1 MKKDVYD
8 HHAAI
13 YFLLQDKYNR
23 AKLSLNREQLL
34 NSSSGRQQQQQQQK
48 QQEQQKLQHALQH
61 HQQQQQRHTCRVPD
75 TGVPESIAEES
86 PTATTLE
93 PTGPAQTASHIH
105 AHPPPLPLQPPPPP
119 PPAPLPERMPP
130 PARPAPPTTLWE
142 TEEDSSPSS
151 SDPPTDLLQQVNLS
165 LY

>member
-1 MKKDVYD
+1 MKNDVYD

-34 NSSSGRQQQQQQQK
+34 NSSSGGRQQQQQQQK
-48 QQEQQKLQHALQH
+48 QL
-61 HQQQQQRHTCRVPD
+61 QQQHQHPLQPQQVQQRHTCRVPD

-86 PTATTLE
+86 PTAATSE
-93 PTGPAQTASHIH
+93 PVGPAQTAQMP
-105 AHPPPLPLQPPPPP
+105 PPPLPLQPPPP
-119 PPAPLPERMPP
+119 PPAPLPERMPLP

-151 SDPPTDLLQQVNLS
+151 SDPPTDLLQQVKNS
-165 LY
+165 

>member
-34 NSSSGRQQQQQQQK
+34 NSSSSGGRQQQQQQK
-48 QQEQQKLQHALQH
+48 QQ
-61 HQQQQQRHTCRVPD
+61 QQQHQHPLQPQQVQQRHTCRVPD

-86 PTATTLE
+86 PTAATSE
-93 PTGPAQTASHIH
+93 PAQTAQMPP
-105 AHPPPLPLQPPPPP
+105 PPPLPLQPPPPP
-119 PPAPLPERMPP
+119 PPAPLPERMPCP

-142 TEEDSSPSS
+142 TEEDSSPSA
-151 SDPPTDLLQQVNLS
+151 SDPPTDLLQQVKNS
-165 LY
+165 

>member
-34 NSSSGRQQQQQQQK
+34 NSSSGRLQQQQQQQQQK
-48 QQEQQKLQHALQH
+48 QQ
-61 HQQQQQRHTCRVPD
+61 QQQLHPLQPQQRHTCRVPD

-86 PTATTLE
+86 PTAATSE
-93 PTGPAQTASHIH
+93 PAGPALTAQMP
-105 AHPPPLPLQPPPPP
+105 PPPLPLQPPPL

-151 SDPPTDLLQQVNLS
+151 SDPPTDLLQQVKNS
-165 LY
+165 WIF

>member
-34 NSSSGRQQQQQQQK
+34 NSGRQQQQQQQQK
-48 QQEQQKLQHALQH
+48 QQ
-61 HQQQQQRHTCRVPD
+61 QQQHPLQPQQRHTCRVPD

-86 PTATTLE
+86 PTAATSE
-93 PTGPAQTASHIH
+93 PAGPDQTAQI
-105 AHPPPLPLQPPPPP
+105 PPPPP
-119 PPAPLPERMPP
+119 PTLPMQPPPPLPERMPP

-142 TEEDSSPSS
+142 TEEDSSPST
-151 SDPPTDLLQQVNLS
+151 SDPPTDLLQQQVKNS
-165 LY
+165 